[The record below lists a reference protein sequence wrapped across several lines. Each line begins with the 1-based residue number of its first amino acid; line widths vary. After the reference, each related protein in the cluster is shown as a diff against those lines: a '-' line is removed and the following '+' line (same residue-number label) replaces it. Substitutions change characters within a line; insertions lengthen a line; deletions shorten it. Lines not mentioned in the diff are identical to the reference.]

1 MRKKTTARVMTV
13 ILAATIAFSN
23 MTAVT
28 TVYAADE
35 EINVDAGEEYSN
47 SVEQDN
53 APVEQ
58 NNTSAEQP
66 AAEQNNAPAEQNQ
79 ILAEQTAAEQNNAPA
94 EQDQAPAEQQ
104 PAAEQINA
112 PVEQN
117 QVSVEQN
124 NAPAELP
131 REIER
136 NMQISDS
143 VLRYLTVRYEGE
155 LPAKREPLKPYVA
168 RDAQAAEAAPVAAP
182 APVAEPESVAEVVDD
197 EKPESE
203 AE

>member
-58 NNTSAEQP
+58 NNTSADQD
-66 AAEQNNAPAEQNQ
+66 NAP
-79 ILAEQTAAEQNNAPA
+79 AEQTAAEQNNAPA
-94 EQDQAPAEQQ
+94 GQNPILQAFLKRSFLKHTSKNKIQQ
-104 PAAEQINA
+104 YCH
-112 PVEQN
+112 
-117 QVSVEQN
+117 
-124 NAPAELP
+124 LC
-131 REIER
+131 
-136 NMQISDS
+136 
-143 VLRYLTVRYEGE
+143 L
-155 LPAKREPLKPYVA
+155 
-168 RDAQAAEAAPVAAP
+168 
-182 APVAEPESVAEVVDD
+182 
-197 EKPESE
+197 
-203 AE
+203 